1 MDVDSLR
8 LRLDAAGQGHLLN
21 FWDTLTDNEKQSL
34 YKELD
39 HMNFVEINGFFEAAM
54 QSLKHVADKLDD
66 LLEPLPAEVCGSVT
80 RTDVET
86 MSEYSSLGLQAIA
99 NNSVAV
105 LLLAGG
111 QGTRLGVN
119 YPKGMYNVGLPS
131 EKTLY
136 QLQAERIL
144 KVQQNAQNLT
154 GKECVVP
161 WYIMTSEHTREPTLE
176 FFARHDYFGLKKEN
190 VILFEQNLLPCIGF
204 DGKIFLA
211 NQHKVALAP
220 DGNGGLYKALRSSNV
235 LTDMESR
242 SIKYVHVYC
251 VDNILVKMAD
261 PVFMGFCIKKGANC
275 GAKVVEKSFP
285 TEAVGVVCKVEGKYQ
300 VVEYSEIT
308 LKTAER
314 RNADGRL
321 TFNAGNICNHFFTF
335 DFLKYVSDPEQESQL
350 KHHVAKKKI
359 PHVNNAGEIVK
370 PTEPNGIKMEKFVF
384 DVFQYATDRS
394 FAVWEVL
401 REDEFSPLKNA
412 DGAPKDTPTTC
423 RQDLCS
429 LHRRMMLQAGAKFV
443 HKDGSEIP
451 HIPSTT
457 TQADAGDNQRTCEE
471 FNEIICEVSPLVSYA
486 GEDLTSVV
494 AGQSYQP
501 PLSLEMNKT
510 GKVQITHGVSN
521 NV

>member
-1 MDVDSLR
+1 MNIDSLR
-8 LRLDAAGQGHLLN
+8 SRLDSAGQGHLLE
-21 FWDTLTDNEKQSL
+21 FWDSLSDVEKQSF

-39 HMNFVEINGFFEAAM
+39 SMNYTEINGFFEHSM
-54 QSLKHVADKLDD
+54 QTLKHASDKLDD
-66 LLEPLPAEVCGSVT
+66 LLEPLPADVCGSVT
-80 RTDVET
+80 RTDADKIQ
-86 MSEYSSLGLQAIA
+86 EYNSLGLQAIA
-99 NNSVAV
+99 GNNVAV

-131 EKTLY
+131 GKTLY

-144 KVQQNAQNLT
+144 KVQQNATALT
-154 GKECVVP
+154 DKDCVVP
-161 WYIMTSEHTREPTLE
+161 WYIMTSEHTKEPTQE
-176 FFARHDYFGLKKEN
+176 FFASHDYFGLKKEN
-190 VILFEQNLLPCIGF
+190 VTLFEQNLLPCISF

-235 LTDMESR
+235 LADMESR
-242 SIKYVHVYC
+242 GIKYVHVYC
-251 VDNILVKMAD
+251 VDNILAKMAD
-261 PVFMGFCIKKGANC
+261 PVFLGFCINKGANC
-275 GAKVVEKSFP
+275 GAKVVEKAFP

-314 RNADGRL
+314 RNTDGRL
-321 TFNAGNICNHFFTF
+321 TFNAGNICNHFFTM
-335 DFLKYVSDPEQESQL
+335 DFLKMVSDPAQESEL

-359 PHVNNAGEIVK
+359 PHVNSLGELVK

-384 DVFQYATDRS
+384 DVFHFATS

-412 DGAPKDTPTTC
+412 DGAAKDTPTTC

-451 HIPSTT
+451 HIPS
-457 TQADAGDNQRTCEE
+457 QRTCEE
-471 FNEIICEVSPLVSYA
+471 FNEIVCEVSPLVSYA
-486 GEDLTSVV
+486 GEGLSSVV
-494 AGQSYQP
+494 SGQSFQP
-501 PLSLEMNKT
+501 PVSLELDKT
-510 GKVQITHGVSN
+510 GKVQMSHGVN
-521 NV
+521 NNI